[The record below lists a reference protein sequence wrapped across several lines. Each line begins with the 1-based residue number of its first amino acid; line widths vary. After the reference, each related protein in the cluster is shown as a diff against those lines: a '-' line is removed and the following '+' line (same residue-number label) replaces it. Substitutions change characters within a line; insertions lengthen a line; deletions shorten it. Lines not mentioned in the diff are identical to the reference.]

1 MALKSAVWTA
11 LSVGG
16 NMERI
21 CFLFQNHQKEPD
33 NPSVATQA
41 HCSCSLLVSSTSQS
55 VSNIIRGFIPLFHL
69 HHYCFC
75 FFSNPISHTSN
86 LSQKQTLAHT
96 HICAILITD
105 THKHP
110 EGHVHSTNPC
120 SRTHSHMPSMHVR
133 LRLEL
138 QQPPDVPSAGQHITI
153 PANYDSNLAMFC
165 QYR

>member
-11 LSVGG
+11 LGAGS

-41 HCSCSLLVSSTSQS
+41 HCSCSLLVSSSSTSQS

-75 FFSNPISHTSN
+75 FFSNPISHTCN

-96 HICAILITD
+96 HTYVL
-105 THKHP
+105 
-110 EGHVHSTNPC
+110 SW
-120 SRTHSHMPSMHVR
+120 
-133 LRLEL
+133 L
-138 QQPPDVPSAGQHITI
+138 QIHITTLKGTCTAQT
-153 PANYDSNLAMFC
+153 PAHAHTRTCPAWMFAWGWSFSSRLMFHQQDST
-165 QYR
+165 

>member
-16 NMERI
+16 NMEWI

-33 NPSVATQA
+33 NPSVASQA

-75 FFSNPISHTSN
+75 LFSNPISHTSN

-110 EGHVHSTNPC
+110 EGCTAQTPAHAHTRTCPAWMFAWGWSFSSRLMFHQQDST
-120 SRTHSHMPSMHVR
+120 
-133 LRLEL
+133 
-138 QQPPDVPSAGQHITI
+138 
-153 PANYDSNLAMFC
+153 
-165 QYR
+165 